1 MGSPT
6 ILGHFVMWR
15 SKISSRPWDGA
26 FCAQRHI
33 TTATTF
39 RILCGAPHKMRESR
53 TYGSMRGAL
62 SNGRPYRARI
72 ESFVTSARGR
82 RIGLIFDCLTL

>member
-1 MGSPT
+1 VAVATEYRSR
-6 ILGHFVMWR
+6 LVMWR

-39 RILCGAPHKMRESR
+39 RILCGAPHN
-53 TYGSMRGAL
+53 MRGNPHVRFDERGVETERKLYAQATAPFLDFTKLAL
-62 SNGRPYRARI
+62 
-72 ESFVTSARGR
+72 RG
-82 RIGLIFDCLTL
+82 F